1 MPERGQFLA
10 PDLGQHIVNPRVR
23 KLAQVVRH
31 EHHAMGRVSP
41 QRRRSWE
48 LSQEPGRLKTF
59 RFGVNVGPSRSRAE
73 WVAKARKLEGLG
85 YTTLTVPDHLADF
98 LRRCQR

>member
-31 EHHAMGRVSP
+31 EHHAMGRVSIWTQWLIIAAGAVLCP
-41 QRRRSWE
+41 VFVLLTACLIGW
-48 LSQEPGRLKTF
+48 LL
-59 RFGVNVGPSRSRAE
+59 V
-73 WVAKARKLEGLG
+73 RKLRPPPGSTSVNDDAGTVRLG
-85 YTTLTVPDHLADF
+85 QVRY
-98 LRRCQR
+98 